1 MTKHVDELVEDLVLD
16 DLDFDDLGPD
26 DYVFIVRNDGTL
38 KNVIFPPGDEFEYD
52 TDLLKLFALFGIDN
66 PDEILGKVT
75 LH

>member
-1 MTKHVDELVEDLVLD
+1 MTKHVDELVEDLAVD

-38 KNVIFPPGDEFEYD
+38 KNVIVPPAEEFSYAD
-52 TDLLKLFALFGIDN
+52 DLLKLFALFGVDN